1 MDVFRCERRS
11 LNSRVRLAV
20 CEKVSPSACV
30 SMIECVGVSSHEC
43 ALEVCPGGE
52 ANPQAGGARA
62 NRINTH

>member
-1 MDVFRCERRS
+1 M
-11 LNSRVRLAV
+11 AV
-20 CEKVSPSACV
+20 CEKVSQSTCV

-52 ANPQAGGARA
+52 ASPQAGGARA